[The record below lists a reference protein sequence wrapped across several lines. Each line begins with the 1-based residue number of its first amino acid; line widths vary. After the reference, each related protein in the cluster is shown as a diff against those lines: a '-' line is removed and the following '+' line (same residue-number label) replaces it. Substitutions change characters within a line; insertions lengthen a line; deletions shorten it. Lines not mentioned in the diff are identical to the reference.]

1 MKTNFYI
8 HGVLKGQE
16 IWGSEQ
22 DRDYI
27 KSIYSAPNNRNEQ
40 VRFVVEIIPT
50 KKKTYYTYIREKNVF
65 GAENREG
72 SYFGMTVSFDGVYCT
87 DNESLFTL
95 FDTVFNKRII
105 GTLLQN
111 QNGNFRFAVASFEGK
126 NKELE
131 SIQTA
136 FLKQL
141 DSFAEDLDN
150 IDNSFHGTLAGQ
162 IPLYNISDIDN
173 SSFFNVL
180 RKTLKVF
187 ISPEYPTRDA
197 QIASL
202 RKQIEPEKAKNK
214 QLLEEKGE
222 LESKLSASIEKN
234 KRYEAELASFRGD
247 KQKLDEENKKL
258 RTENA
263 SLKTDLE
270 RNKAKNGIE
279 KSVNLIKQPL
289 DELLRHIRKISP
301 AGFYYD
307 ELQHH
312 HDESPKSGIGN
323 KRMVVHEVV
332 LGIILILLIG
342 LTTIIIIDIVSP
354 KFFQKSN
361 GYVSSIPQG
370 KPYHRPYIKYKENF
384 SELEVAKEYEAELIN
399 SPQGIPIRWRIDGAE
414 VPDGKK
420 NENIIKFK
428 PLADKDSVYL
438 TSCLVI
444 NNKDSIIEK
453 KRWHIKK

>member
-1 MKTNFYI
+1 MNANFYI
-8 HGVLKGQE
+8 HGVLTGQE

-22 DRDYI
+22 DRDII
-27 KSIYSAPNNRNEQ
+27 KSSYSISNDSKEQ
-40 VRFVVEIIPT
+40 VRFVVEVIPT
-50 KKKTYYTYIREKNVF
+50 KRKTFCTYLRINNVF
-65 GAENREG
+65 GAQNRSG
-72 SYFGMTVSFDGVYCT
+72 SYFGMTVSFEGVYST
-87 DNESLFTL
+87 DNESLFRL
-95 FDTVFNKRII
+95 FDTVFKKRII
-105 GTLLQN
+105 GTILQN
-111 QNGNFRFAVASFEGK
+111 QNGNFRFAVASFEEK

-131 SIQTA
+131 NIKVE

-141 DSFAEDLDN
+141 DSFSEDLDN
-150 IDNSFHGTLAGQ
+150 IDNSFSSTSSGQ

-187 ISPEYPTRDA
+187 VSPEYPTRDA

-202 RKQIEPEKAKNK
+202 LKQIEPERAKNK
-214 QLLEEKGE
+214 QLLEDKGE

-279 KSVNLIKQPL
+279 RSVNQIKQPL
-289 DELLRHIRKISP
+289 EELLRHIRKISP

-323 KRMVVHEVV
+323 KRIVVHEVV
-332 LGIILILLIG
+332 LGIILILLMG
-342 LTTIIIIDIVSP
+342 LTIIDIVSP
-354 KFFQKSN
+354 KFFQKEKV
-361 GYVSSIPQG
+361 YVSSIPQG
-370 KPYHRPYIKYKENF
+370 KPYHRPYIKYKENL

-428 PLADKDSVYL
+428 PLADNDSVYL
-438 TSCLVI
+438 TSCLII

-453 KRWHIKK
+453 KRWLIKK

>member
-1 MKTNFYI
+1 MKANFYI
-8 HGVLKGQE
+8 HGVPKGQE

-22 DRDYI
+22 DRNYI
-27 KSIYSAPNNRNEQ
+27 KSFYSATCNEK
-40 VRFVVEIIPT
+40 VRFIVEIIPA

-95 FDTVFNKRII
+95 FDTVFHKRII

-131 SIQTA
+131 SIQTE

-150 IDNSFHGTLAGQ
+150 IDNSFHGTLVGQ
-162 IPLYNISDIDN
+162 IPLYNILDIDSPN
-173 SSFFNVL
+173 FFNIL

-197 QIASL
+197 QITSL

-214 QLLEEKGE
+214 QLLEDKSE
-222 LESKLSASIEKN
+222 LESKLSSAIDKN
-234 KRYEAELASFRGD
+234 KRYEAELASFRGE
-247 KQKLDEENKKL
+247 KLKLDEENQKL

-279 KSVNLIKQPL
+279 KSVNQIKKPL
-289 DELLRHIRKISP
+289 DELLYHIRKISP
-301 AGFYYD
+301 ASSYSD
-307 ELQHH
+307 EPQHH
-312 HDESPKSGIGN
+312 HDESSKSSMN
-323 KRMVVHEVV
+323 NMRMVVYKIV
-332 LGIILILLIG
+332 LWIILILLIA
-342 LTTIIIIDIVSP
+342 LTSITIIDIVYPSY
-354 KFFQKSN
+354 FQKEQKEQAQ
-361 GYVSSIPQG
+361 VFPKPHP
-370 KPYHRPYIKYKENF
+370 KPYKPYIRCKENL
-384 SELEVAKEYEAELIN
+384 SELEVGKEYEAELIN
-399 SPQGIPIRWRIDGAE
+399 SPQGISIKWRIDGAE

-428 PLADKDSVYL
+428 PLTDKDSVYL

>member
-111 QNGNFRFAVASFEGK
+111 QNGNLRFAVASFEGK

-131 SIQTA
+131 SIQTE

-141 DSFAEDLDN
+141 DSFSEDLDN
-150 IDNSFHGTLAGQ
+150 IDNSFSSTSSGQ

-187 ISPEYPTRDA
+187 VSPEYPTRDA

-202 RKQIEPEKAKNK
+202 LKQIEPERAKNK
-214 QLLEEKGE
+214 QLLEDKGE

-234 KRYEAELASFRGD
+234 KRYEVELASYREG
-247 KQKLDEENKKL
+247 KQKLEEENRKL
-258 RTENA
+258 RTENV
-263 SLKTDLE
+263 LLNNELE

-279 KSVNLIKQPL
+279 RSVNQIKQPL
-289 DELLRHIRKISP
+289 EELLRHIRKISP
-301 AGFYYD
+301 VSSD
-307 ELQHH
+307 ESKQHH

-332 LGIILILLIG
+332 LGIILILLMG
-342 LTTIIIIDIVSP
+342 LTIDIVSP
-354 KFFQKSN
+354 KFFQKEKV
-361 GYVSSIPQG
+361 YVSSIPQG
-370 KPYHRPYIKYKENF
+370 KPYHRPYIKYKENL

-428 PLADKDSVYL
+428 PLADNDSVYL

-453 KRWHIKK
+453 KRWLIKK